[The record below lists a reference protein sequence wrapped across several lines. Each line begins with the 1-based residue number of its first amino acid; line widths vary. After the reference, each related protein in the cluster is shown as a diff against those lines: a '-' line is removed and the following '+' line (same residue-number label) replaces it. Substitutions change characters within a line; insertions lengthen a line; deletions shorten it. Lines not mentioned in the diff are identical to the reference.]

1 MDQLITIAA
10 GIDTGKHWLD
20 VALYP
25 RGDSIRLANT
35 AGGHRRLV
43 GWLRKRHVA
52 RIGIEAS
59 GGYEQAALAGL
70 RAAGLPVMLLQPRQ
84 VRAYATCTLQRAKTD
99 RLDAALI
106 ADFTARFDRVRP
118 APDPRLAPLAEHLR
132 LIEQIEQDL
141 ARARTRLEAYRQPRL
156 RRALEREIDRLD
168 RRHKAE
174 LALLLKAT
182 QKHADLAHRLQLI
195 ESVDGI
201 GRRTALALLLL
212 MPELGRLAR
221 EQIAAL
227 AGLAPYDD
235 TSGERNGAR
244 AIDGGRARVRR
255 ALYAAA
261 LPAAFRWNAALVAF
275 YKRLT
280 ARHKP
285 HKQALTACARKL
297 LIYVNAVIARDA
309 PWTPEP
315 QTQT

>member
-1 MDQLITIAA
+1 MEQHSTITA

-25 RGDSIRLANT
+25 RGARARFANT
-35 AGGHRRLV
+35 ANAHRQLT
-43 GWLRKRHVA
+43 GWLRRHQVA
-52 RIGIEAS
+52 RVGIEAS
-59 GGYEQAALAGL
+59 GGYEQTAVAGL
-70 RAAGLPVMLLQPRQ
+70 RAAGLTVILLQPRQ

-99 RLDAALI
+99 GIDAALI
-106 ADFTARFDRVRP
+106 ADFTARFDRARP
-118 APDPRLAPLAEHLR
+118 APDSRLAPLAEHLR

-141 ARARTRLEAYRQPRL
+141 ARARTRQEAYRQPRL
-156 RRALEREIDRLD
+156 RRAVAREIDRLA

-174 LALLLKAT
+174 LALLLKAV
-182 QKHADLAHRLQLI
+182 QRHADLAHRLRLI

-201 GRRTALALLLL
+201 GRRTALTLLLL
-212 MPELGRLAR
+212 MPELGRLSR

-235 TSGERNGAR
+235 SSGERTGTR
-244 AIDGGRARVRR
+244 AIAGGRARVRR

-297 LIYVNAVIARDA
+297 LIYANAVIARDT
-309 PWTPEP
+309 PWSSTP